1 MQIRPA
7 APADLP
13 ALVELYNGYVKT
25 SPCTFDVEAF
35 SVEARRPWLA
45 QFANQGRYRLL
56 VAEEDRL
63 LGYAGSLRFR
73 DKRAYETSIET
84 TVYVAPDRQ
93 GKGIATRLYSALF
106 EALRGEDLHRA
117 LAGITL
123 PNDPS
128 IRLHERVG
136 FRRAA
141 LFTEQG
147 RKFGKYWDVCWMEK
161 AL

>member
-1 MQIRPA
+1 MQIRA
-7 APADLP
+7 ATAADLP
-13 ALVELYNGYVKT
+13 ALVELYNRYVEA
-25 SPCTFDVEAF
+25 SPCTFDVQPF
-35 SVEARRPWLA
+35 TVEARRPWLA
-45 QFANQGRYRLL
+45 QFADGGRYRLL

-84 TVYVAPDRQ
+84 TVYVAADQQ

-106 EALRGEDLHRA
+106 ETLRGEDVHRA

-128 IRLHERVG
+128 IRLHERFE
-136 FRRAA
+136 FRRVAH
-141 LFTEQG
+141 FTEQG